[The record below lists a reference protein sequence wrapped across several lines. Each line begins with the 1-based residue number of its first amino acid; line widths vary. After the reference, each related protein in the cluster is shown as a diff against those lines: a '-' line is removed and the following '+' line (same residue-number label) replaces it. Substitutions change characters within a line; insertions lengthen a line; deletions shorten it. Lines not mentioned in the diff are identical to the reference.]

1 MAILRESRHCAVD
14 ADSFRFGDIER
25 IHPTEAL
32 DQLECGRFAHD
43 IDQVVILRQTLWD
56 VQAHA
61 GRGLPASAWRA
72 VSSFGIDSERKKL
85 EASPVVVSKLVG
97 FCFSTFL
104 RMVVSADIKLNRDDF
119 EA

>member
-61 GRGLPASAWRA
+61 TVAAYQLQRGALCR
-72 VSSFGIDSERKKL
+72 VL
-85 EASPVVVSKLVG
+85 E
-97 FCFSTFL
+97 
-104 RMVVSADIKLNRDDF
+104 
-119 EA
+119 